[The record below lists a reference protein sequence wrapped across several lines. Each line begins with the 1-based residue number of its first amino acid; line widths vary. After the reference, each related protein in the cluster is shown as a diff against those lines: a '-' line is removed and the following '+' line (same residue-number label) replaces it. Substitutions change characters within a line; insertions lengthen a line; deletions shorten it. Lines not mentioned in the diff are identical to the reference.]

1 MSEKSKAQVLLE
13 RYWEEASNQGN
24 YELIRELCADPI
36 TRHEVDGQIVKL
48 THDEQ
53 IARVKMGVEDFGV
66 HIDRIITHA
75 DDTYVTSI
83 WETKSAKDEN
93 MNLCGIEVF
102 KVVDGCLAHC
112 WNAPYGKGKGGV

>member
-1 MSEKSKAQVLLE
+1 MSEKSQAQILLE

-24 YELIRELCADPI
+24 YELVRELCADPI
-36 TRHEVDGQIVKL
+36 IRHDVDGGVTKL
-48 THDEQ
+48 SHDEQ

-66 HIDRIITHA
+66 HIDRIINHA
-75 DDTYVTSI
+75 DDTNVTSI

-102 KVVDGCLAHC
+102 KVENGRLAHC
-112 WNAPYGKGKGGV
+112 WNAPYGKGKWG